1 MQSLSQGIVLCAVEL
16 TGIELISTRV
26 DIKKYHM
33 NIVCMEPG
41 FEKWFK
47 KKKKKRKRN
56 SNVMSFRITLGEKL
70 CEIVQLIS

>member
-47 KKKKKRKRN
+47 KKKKKK
-56 SNVMSFRITLGEKL
+56 EK
-70 CEIVQLIS
+70 EF